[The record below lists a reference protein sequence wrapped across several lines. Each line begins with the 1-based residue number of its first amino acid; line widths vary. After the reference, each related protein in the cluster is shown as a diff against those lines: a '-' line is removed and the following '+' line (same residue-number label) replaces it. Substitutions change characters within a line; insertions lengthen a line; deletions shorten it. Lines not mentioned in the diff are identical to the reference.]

1 MSTGQIPAE
10 FAVPK
15 NEANSTNK
23 TNGTAKS
30 DQMEVDK
37 SEDQDNNGDQNQEEK
52 QETDGATAIEEVAYQ
67 SFCINDLN
75 HCQKVSVVELSCL
88 SYRK

>member
-15 NEANSTNK
+15 NDTDSSNK
-23 TNGTAKS
+23 TNGSGKA

-37 SEDQDNNGDQNQEEK
+37 SEDQDNKDDQNQEENK
-52 QETDGATAIEEVAYQ
+52 ESDGATPIEEVVYQ
-67 SFCINDLN
+67 PSGINIRF
-75 HCQKVSVVELSCL
+75 LSC
-88 SYRK
+88 RK